1 MPWSPSRDASASG
14 MTRHPLLFRGQPRD
28 HRIIW
33 KRSRQVGSR
42 KKKKKRS
49 FALFPK
55 RRPSC
60 VSGGLCRPVRFLDF
74 AFAEHSHDTVAS
86 RRRVIPARAR
96 RPVVAAPPPTPR
108 SSPFVLHQ
116 PAPHA
121 LETDTRGRTRS
132 PPPTRPSDIGNAS
145 SFRELHV
152 EPRLD
157 ELTRADACRRSR
169 ARRAPRRAR

>member
-1 MPWSPSRDASASG
+1 

-28 HRIIW
+28 HLEAI
-33 KRSRQVGSR
+33 SACRQPE
-42 KKKKKRS
+42 KKKRS

-55 RRPSC
+55 RPPSS
-60 VSGGLCRPVRFLDF
+60 VSRGDYVALSDF
-74 AFAEHSHDTVAS
+74 WISRLRGKATTRSTVAS

-121 LETDTRGRTRS
+121 LEPDTRGRTRS

-157 ELTRADACRRSR
+157 ELTSADACRRSR